1 MKSITEFLLSKD
13 KKTVDNRIENV
24 LCYPIVNTFTKFM
37 NDYSDRVVRQ
47 RSGFKMFVMKMDEVQ
62 EYIDNKTSCLSVY
75 EVPDEYKFI
84 PIKDLKLKYYE
95 EEFSLSDCKLIY
107 DMNENFNKRLNSFMQ
122 EEQ

>member
-24 LCYPIVNTFTKFM
+24 LCYPIVDIFTKFM
-37 NDYSDRVVRQ
+37 DDYSDRVVKLRT
-47 RSGFKMFVMKMDEVQ
+47 GFKAFVMKMDEVQ
-62 EYIDNKTSCLSVY
+62 EYIDKNTSNLSVY

-95 EEFSLSDCKLIY
+95 GNFSLSNCKLIY
-107 DMNENFNKRLNSFMQ
+107 GKGMQ
-122 EEQ
+122 K